1 MEFYKPSK
9 VQFGFSKNGFNPNLV
24 VLNDFQTYK
33 DNRPTPFGV
42 QSLFLGATRTFPCAT
57 CKLRFGS
64 GPRCCPGHEGQIKLN
79 TVVYAPGSIKHIVS
93 VLKRV
98 CFFCSAVL
106 RCKTADNPFGEA
118 VCAECNHCQPKSY
131 VVVYGYQIVPT
142 WRKPSNAKSQPKSGK
157 PVIPTLASVDADV
170 RDMAL
175 AKFTPERALQ
185 IFSRISMSD
194 LEALG
199 FKHPER
205 TQPKYFLWTYMPVVS
220 TMFRPRTIRPDMIGK
235 GLHDLTM
242 LYRQLL
248 KASLDIV
255 EIRKRIKLYEEI
267 KGNLS
272 LLRKHE
278 LNEHKYHDMN
288 FVARQLE
295 TDIQVLVWLIV
306 LGQDPRKT
314 ACKIKKSAYWPTQHV
329 AALPRSTI
337 RMGGDGHSSLLGLA
351 VGSDKIHSITRGHIS
366 SKRCDMNA
374 RTVIAADVHLGID
387 EIGVPHMICKT
398 LTYPEKVTDVNKSWL
413 QSMVIAGS
421 ESLFGANV
429 IEKSDANN
437 IFCNVSK
444 IGLYGTT
451 KEQRKRFADML
462 VVGDV
467 VERHMVRG
475 DVVVANRQPTLHE
488 GSIMGHY
495 VRPVPGKAI
504 KLPLFSVNS
513 YNADFDGDE
522 MNLHL
527 PQTEKARA
535 DAIHIMG
542 VKHHLL
548 PSQMVVQGGILA
560 SYMLTS
566 MDTFFT
572 KADAMNYFM
581 TCAKPSFPEPT
592 IRIKCPKTNTWKSY
606 YTGSAVFSQVLDP
619 QLVVDNWDGAS
630 LPGPKDVLVRNGQM
644 LCGRASKPAL
654 RTMLRKLVLTTN
666 PDTAKN
672 FMTNVSR
679 LSYLFL
685 SCNPKSIGPAD
696 MRPSKVVHDKIRSVL
711 RTCTN
716 IVSKYAPQLEDEE
729 LQNALMTI
737 MNVVTSHAKDLV
749 PMRESSRTTLHT
761 ITTDAQS
768 KGSFHNVV
776 QVTGYHGTNLKKGN
790 LIVHDDQVAANRIMP
805 CFLHNP
811 SRSELLQFGHVTHS
825 FVQGHTSMES
835 FFDYMS
841 GRVGLVDTAI
851 TTGRTGYK
859 GSEIGVNM
867 TCRVVYG
874 NYVLSDNTLISPMYF
889 GDGYNPDNVIKK
901 TIKEFSMTSQEFEA
915 FASSLNLEPGLE
927 DEVCTLRLDIMRTK
941 AASCM
946 ESLNMDIDLPY
957 DVTDL
962 FKSEYYAHHKTI
974 DKENLPILPTKSWA
988 MLYKLHKSMER
999 WACRESTKI
1008 LRFHDVL
1015 CMGKLLLD
1023 PSFATAFSCTKFF
1036 GKVLYRME
1044 KCFAQALYPGGSQC
1058 GRSASMRISEKVTQI
1073 ALDSH
1078 RSGGANHGGSGLKR
1092 FETILSLATTPAYM
1106 ASMMIDCDSLAHA
1119 TQVAKSITMV
1129 KLSSIVESIC
1139 VEDQSKHAQQ
1149 DKEVVDMA
1157 TALNRIQGNYSH
1169 FFPQPNHATYR
1180 SKKKYFEISSRI
1192 IRVVLDKDKCRET
1205 SIDIA
1210 RIVRKLRGR
1219 FLHFLSQVSSAKTR
1233 ANIICSSRHMDA
1245 WVIRIRMTRSMEL
1258 GLAKV
1263 GQTLDMFVQSL
1274 DTLFVGGIDGVVD
1287 ANVASRKE
1295 LVLDN
1300 ETHAFK
1306 ETTVHYVWTRGT
1318 NMKDAMR
1325 HTMVNPLKIISNCT
1339 QDVLESLGTLAAC
1352 NTFYSE
1358 LKAVMGSKVKDR
1370 HVFLLTQSILNNG
1383 MLCGVNRHGLKKYG
1397 TPIAQMCFENGRKVC
1412 MNLAMTNAVDEC
1424 QDDAS
1429 AILLGR
1435 RSRGGTGAV
1444 RFKPMRSITNK
1455 RKLVVFDT
1463 KDTARFTKRVQQV
1476 RASALGRKVRKRKSP
1491 EYPSNA
1497 KDQLELQSAAVS
1509 QWLLGHDEDNTAKR
1523 PKPDANERANDI
1535 PSPLYTSP
1543 DVYLPASP
1551 GYANAVRHTPE
1562 RYSPSSPGYMPTS
1575 PAFTSTSRYTPERY
1589 SPSSPGYVP
1598 TSPAFTSTSRY
1609 TPERYSPSSP
1619 AFTSTSRHTPERYSP
1634 SSPGYSPRSPKYTP
1648 YSP

>member
-1 MEFYKPSK
+1 MEFYKPAK
-9 VQFGFSKNGFNPNLV
+9 VQFGFTKNDFNPNLV
-24 VLNDFQTYK
+24 VLNDVQTYK

-79 TVVYAPGSIKHIVS
+79 TVVYAPDSIKNIVS

-98 CFFCSAVL
+98 CFFCSAIL
-106 RCKTADNPFGEA
+106 QQKTANNPFGKA
-118 VCAECNHCQPKSY
+118 VCMACKHCQPMTY
-131 VVVYGYQIVPT
+131 TVVYGYQIVPV
-142 WRKPSNAKSQPKSGK
+142 WRKKPLNAKNPSKPGK
-157 PVIPTLASVDADV
+157 PIIPTLASVDPDV
-170 RDMAL
+170 RAL
-175 AKFTPERALQ
+175 ALSQFTPDRALQ
-185 IFSRISMSD
+185 IFSRIPMSN
-194 LEALG
+194 LETLG
-199 FKHPER
+199 FKNPER
-205 TQPKYFLWTYMPVVS
+205 TQPKFFLWTYMPVVS

-255 EIRKRIKLYEEI
+255 ETRKRIKLYEEI

-278 LNEHKYHDMN
+278 LNEHKYNDMK

-329 AALPRSTI
+329 AVLPRSTI
-337 RMGGDGHSSLLGLA
+337 RMGGDGFSSLLGLA
-351 VGSDKIHSITRGHIS
+351 VGSDKVHSITRGHIS

-374 RTVIAADVHLGID
+374 RTVIAADVHLNIT

-398 LTYPEKVTDVNKSWL
+398 LTYPEKVTDYNKSWL
-413 QSMVIAGS
+413 QSMVVSGPDC
-421 ESLFGANV
+421 LFGANV
-429 IEKSDANN
+429 IQKNDTNN
-437 IFCNVSK
+437 MFCNLSK

-451 KEQRKRFADML
+451 QEQRKRFADML

-467 VERHMVRG
+467 VERHMVKG

-504 KLPLFSVNS
+504 KLPLYSVNS

-535 DAIHIMG
+535 DAIHVMG

-566 MDTFFT
+566 MDTFFA
-572 KADAMNYFM
+572 KDDAMNYFM
-581 TCAKPSFPEPT
+581 TCSRQSIPKPT
-592 IRIKCPKTNTWKSY
+592 IRVKCPETNTWKSY
-606 YTGSAVFSQVLDP
+606 YTGSSIFSQVLNP
-619 QLVVDNWDGAS
+619 QLVMDHWDGKE
-630 LPGPKDVLVRNGQM
+630 LPGPKDVIVRNGHM
-644 LCGRASKPAL
+644 LCGRASKRAL
-654 RTMLRKLVLTTN
+654 QTMLRKLVLTTN
-666 PDTAKN
+666 PDIAKT
-672 FMTNVSR
+672 FMTDVSR

-685 SCNPKSIGPAD
+685 SSNPKSIGPAD
-696 MRPSKVVHDKIRSVL
+696 MRPLKIVHDKIRSVL
-711 RTCTN
+711 RTCTT
-716 IVSKYAPQLEDEE
+716 IVSKYAPQLQDEE
-729 LQNALMTI
+729 LQNALMTV
-737 MNVVTSHAKDLV
+737 MNVVTSHAKELV
-749 PMRESSRTTLHT
+749 PMQESTRSTLHT
-761 ITTDAQS
+761 ITSSAQS

-790 LIVHDDQVAANRIMP
+790 LIVHDDQVAASRIMP

-811 SRSELLQFGHVTHS
+811 SRSELLQFGHVSHS
-825 FVQGHTSMES
+825 FVQGHTSIES

-874 NYVLSDNTLISPMYF
+874 NYVLSDNTLLSPMYF
-889 GDGYNPDNVIKK
+889 GDGYNPDKVIKK
-901 TIKEFSMTSQEFEA
+901 TIKEFSMTSQEFET
-915 FASSLNLEPGLE
+915 FVSSLNLEPGMAE
-927 DEVCTLRLDIMRTK
+927 EICWLRQDIMQTK

-946 ESLNMDIDLPY
+946 ESLNMDVDLAY
-957 DVTDL
+957 DVADL
-962 FKSEYYAHHKTI
+962 FNSEYYMHHMTI
-974 DKENLPILPTKSWA
+974 DKTNLPILATKSWA

-999 WACRESTKI
+999 WACKESTKI
-1008 LRFHDVL
+1008 MRFNDLL
-1015 CMGKLLLD
+1015 CLGKLLLD
-1023 PSFATAFSCTKFF
+1023 PSFAMAFSCTTFF
-1036 GKVLYRME
+1036 SKVVYRME
-1044 KCFAQALYPGGSQC
+1044 KCFAHAMYPGGSQC

-1092 FETILSLATTPAYM
+1092 FETILSLCATPPYM
-1106 ASMMIDCDSLAHA
+1106 ASMMIDCDSLSHA
-1119 TQVAKSITMV
+1119 MRVVKSITMV

-1139 VEDQSKHAQQ
+1139 VEDQNKHAHE
-1149 DKEVVDMA
+1149 DEEVVNMA
-1157 TALNRIQGNYSH
+1157 NALNRIQGNYSH
-1169 FFPQPNHATYR
+1169 FFRQANHATYR
-1180 SKKKYFEISSRI
+1180 SKKKHFEISTKI
-1192 IRVVLDKDKCRET
+1192 IRVVLNKDKCMET

-1210 RIVRKLRGR
+1210 RVVRKLRAR

-1245 WVIRIRMTRSMEL
+1245 WVVRVRMTKSMEL

-1263 GQTLDMFVQSL
+1263 GQSLDSFVRSL
-1274 DTLFVGGIDGVVD
+1274 DTLFVGGIDGVVE

-1295 LVLDN
+1295 LMLDE

-1306 ETTVHYVWTRGT
+1306 EKTIHYVWTRGT

-1325 HTMVNPLKIISNCT
+1325 HTMVNPLKVVSNCT
-1339 QDVLESLGTLAAC
+1339 QDMLDSLGTLAAC
-1352 NTFYSE
+1352 NTFYAE

-1370 HVFLLTQSILNNG
+1370 HVFLLMQSILNRG
-1383 MLCGVNRHGLKKYG
+1383 ILCGVNRHGLKKSG
-1397 TPIAQMCFENGRKVC
+1397 TPVAQLCFENGRKVA
-1412 MNLAMTNAVDEC
+1412 MNLALKNAVDEC

-1444 RFKPMRSITNK
+1444 KFKPMCSVTNK
-1455 RKLVVFDT
+1455 RKLVVFNT
-1463 KDTARFTKRVQQV
+1463 KDTTCFANRVQQV
-1476 RASALGRKVRKRKSP
+1476 RDNARRKQLRKRKLPDDELHDNEKNIKLQGSAISQMLF
-1491 EYPSNA
+1491 YHDDDND
-1497 KDQLELQSAAVS
+1497 KDKK
-1509 QWLLGHDEDNTAKR
+1509 DETSKR
-1523 PKPDANERANDI
+1523 PRTGMEDRDHAI
-1535 PSPLYTSP
+1535 PSPIYMSSEIYSPTSPAYTSHTP
-1543 DVYLPASP
+1543 ERYCPSSPGYIPSSPVITSNMPVYSPSSP
-1551 GYANAVRHTPE
+1551 GYAPTSPAYTNTSNHTPE
-1562 RYSPSSPGYMPTS
+1562 RYSPSSPGY
-1575 PAFTSTSRYTPERY
+1575 TP
-1589 SPSSPGYVP
+1589 
-1598 TSPAFTSTSRY
+1598 
-1609 TPERYSPSSP
+1609 
-1619 AFTSTSRHTPERYSP
+1619 H
-1634 SSPGYSPRSPKYTP
+1634 SPKYTP
-1648 YSP
+1648 FSP

>member
-1 MEFYKPSK
+1 MEFYKPAK
-9 VQFGFSKNGFNPNLV
+9 VQFGFIKNGFNPNLV
-24 VLNDFQTYK
+24 VLNDVQTYK

-79 TVVYAPGSIKHIVS
+79 TVVYAPGATKHIVS

-98 CFFCSAVL
+98 CFFCSAIL
-106 RCKTADNPFGEA
+106 QSKTTTNPFGKA
-118 VCAECNHCQPKSY
+118 VCTECKHCQPMSY
-131 VVVYGYQIVPT
+131 TVVYGYQIVPT
-142 WRKPSNAKSQPKSGK
+142 WRKAPSAKNQPKPGK
-157 PVIPTLASVDADV
+157 PIIPTLASVDPDV
-170 RDMAL
+170 RELAL

-185 IFSRISMSD
+185 IFSRISMSS

-199 FKHPER
+199 FKNPER
-205 TQPKYFLWTYMPVVS
+205 TQPKFFLWTYMPVVS

-255 EIRKRIKLYEEI
+255 ETRKRIKLYEQI

-278 LNEHKYHDMN
+278 LNEHKYNDMN
-288 FVARQLE
+288 FVASQLE

-314 ACKIKKSAYWPTQHV
+314 ACKLKKSAYWPTQHM
-329 AALPRSTI
+329 ATMPRSSI
-337 RMGGDGHSSLLGLA
+337 RMGGDGFSSLLGLA
-351 VGSDKIHSITRGHIS
+351 VGSDKVHSITRGHIS

-374 RTVIAADVHLGID
+374 RTVITADVHLDVG

-398 LTYPEKVTDVNKSWL
+398 LTYPERVTDQNKSWL
-413 QSMVIAGS
+413 QSMVINGPDC
-421 ESLFGANV
+421 LFGANV
-429 IEKSDANN
+429 IQKSDVNN
-437 IFCNVSK
+437 MFCNLSK
-444 IGLYGTT
+444 IGLYATT
-451 KEQRKRFADML
+451 RDQRKRFADTL

-467 VERHMVRG
+467 VERHMVKG

-535 DAIHIMG
+535 DAIHVMG

-560 SYMLTS
+560 SYLMTS
-566 MDTFFT
+566 MDIYFN
-572 KADAMNYFM
+572 KDNAMNYFM
-581 TCAKPSFPEPT
+581 ACSNQTIPEPT
-592 IRIKCPKTNTWKSY
+592 IRVKCQETNTWKSY
-606 YTGSAVFSQVLDP
+606 YTGSSIFSQVLDP
-619 QLVVDNWDGAS
+619 QLILDKWDGKA
-630 LPGPKDVLVRNGQM
+630 LPGPKDVIIRNGQM
-644 LCGRASKPAL
+644 LCGRASKPEL
-654 RTMLRKLVLTTN
+654 RTMLHKLVLTTN
-666 PDTAKN
+666 ADTAKQ
-672 FMTNVSR
+672 FMTDVSR

-685 SCNPKSIGPAD
+685 SNNPKSIGPAD
-696 MRPSKVVHDKIRSVL
+696 MRPSQFVHDKIRSVL

-716 IVSKYAPQLEDEE
+716 IVSKYATKLEDQD

-737 MNVVTSHAKDLV
+737 MNVVTSHAKNLV
-749 PMRESSRTTLHT
+749 PIQESSRTTLHT
-761 ITTDAQS
+761 ITSEAQS

-790 LIVHDDQVAANRIMP
+790 LIVHDDQVSANRIMP

-811 SRSELLQFGHVTHS
+811 SRSELLQFGHVSHS

-874 NYVLSDNTLISPMYF
+874 NYVLSDNILLSPMYF

-901 TIKEFSMTSQEFEA
+901 TIKEFSMTSQEFER
-915 FASSLNLEPGLE
+915 FMSSLNLEPGMAE
-927 DEVCTLRLDIMRTK
+927 EVCLLRQDIMQTK

-946 ESLNMDIDLPY
+946 ESLNMDVDLAY

-962 FKSEYYAHHKTI
+962 FKSEYYMHHMTI
-974 DKENLPILPTKSWA
+974 DKTNLPILATKSWA

-999 WACRESTKI
+999 WACKESTKI
-1008 LRFHDVL
+1008 MRFHDLL
-1015 CMGKLLLD
+1015 CMGKLLLQ
-1023 PSFATAFSCTKFF
+1023 PSFAMAFSCTKFF
-1036 GKVLYRME
+1036 SRVVYRME
-1044 KCFAQALYPGGSQC
+1044 KCFSQAMYPGGSQC

-1092 FETILSLATTPAYM
+1092 FETILSLGTTPAYM
-1106 ASMMIDCDSLAHA
+1106 ASMMVDCDSMSHA

-1129 KLSSIVESIC
+1129 KLSSIVESIF
-1139 VEDQSKHAQQ
+1139 VEDQDEHAQE
-1149 DKEVVDMA
+1149 DKMVIDMA
-1157 TALNRIQGNYSH
+1157 NDINRIQGNYSH
-1169 FFPQPNHATYR
+1169 FFPQRNHVTYR
-1180 SKKKYFEISSRI
+1180 SKKKYFEISTTI
-1192 IRVVLDKDKCRET
+1192 IRVVLNKERCMET

-1210 RIVRKLRGR
+1210 RIVRKLRTR

-1233 ANIICSSRHMDA
+1233 ANIICSSRHMDT
-1245 WVIRIRMTRSMEL
+1245 WVIRIRMTKSMEL
-1258 GLAKV
+1258 GLAKI
-1263 GQTLDMFVQSL
+1263 GQTLDSFVCSL
-1274 DTLFVGGIDGVVD
+1274 DALYVGGIDGVVE

-1295 LVLDN
+1295 LMLD
-1300 ETHAFK
+1300 EDTHAFK
-1306 ETTVHYVWTRGT
+1306 EKTIHYVWTRGT

-1325 HTMVNPLKIISNCT
+1325 HTMINPLKVVSNCT
-1339 QDVLESLGTLAAC
+1339 QDMLESLGTLAAC

-1358 LKAVMGSKVKDR
+1358 LKAVMGTKVKDR

-1383 MLCGVNRHGLKKYG
+1383 ILCGVNRHGLKKSG
-1397 TPIAQMCFENGRKVC
+1397 TPVARLCFENGRKVA
-1412 MNLAMTNAVDEC
+1412 MNLAMTSAVDDC
-1424 QDDAS
+1424 QDDTS
-1429 AILLGR
+1429 AILLGK
-1435 RSRGGTGAV
+1435 RSKGGTGSV
-1444 RFKPMRSITNK
+1444 QFKPTRSVTTK

-1463 KDTARFTKRVQQV
+1463 KDTARFAKRVGQV
-1476 RASALGRKVRKRKSP
+1476 RANARMKQLRKRKSP
-1491 EYPSNA
+1491 DPSNENN
-1497 KDQLELQSAAVS
+1497 LELQSVAIS
-1509 QWLLGHDEDNTAKR
+1509 HWLLGHGDDDHNTSKR
-1523 PKPDANERANDI
+1523 PRPDMEDKIHDI
-1535 PSPLYTSP
+1535 PSPTFMTSEIYSP
-1543 DVYLPASP
+1543 TSP
-1551 GYANAVRHTPE
+1551 GYTNTSTPIPE
-1562 RYSPSSPGYMPTS
+1562 LYSPSSPGYAPTS
-1575 PAFTSTSRYTPERY
+1575 PTYTNTSTHVPELYSPSSPGYAPTSPTYTNTSTHVPELY

-1598 TSPAFTSTSRY
+1598 PSPTY
-1609 TPERYSPSSP
+1609 TPHSP
-1619 AFTSTSRHTPERYSP
+1619 
-1634 SSPGYSPRSPKYTP
+1634 
-1648 YSP
+1648 